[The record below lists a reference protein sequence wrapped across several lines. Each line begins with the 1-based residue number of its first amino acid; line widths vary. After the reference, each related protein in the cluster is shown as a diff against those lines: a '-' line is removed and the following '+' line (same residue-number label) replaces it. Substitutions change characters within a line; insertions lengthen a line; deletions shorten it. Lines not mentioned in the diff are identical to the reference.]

1 MGTWL
6 FGGTCNHIGLMGIP
20 LIMKTYS
27 ASGLKYSF
35 LGITLKTI
43 NFQDRTSP
51 LEYNAHGFYKKNKI
65 DIHPAFAGNCINI
78 AFNCDDKFVP
88 YLCVAIKSIVAT
100 ASTENNYDI
109 LILTE
114 GLSPANLKW
123 IDGIKHAKNVSL
135 RVVNVRDYLQDKDI
149 SSFFMRSM
157 VSRIAYV
164 RLYLGELLEKY
175 AKVLY
180 LDCDLIAQS
189 DVAELFNMNL
199 DGNVCAAVPDLA
211 ISTETIKNV
220 AAYRDIDVY
229 LRDVLGVTD
238 ISQYFNSGVMV
249 FDLEKI
255 RTDNLQQTF
264 IAAAA
269 KNTKFFMDQ
278 NVLNSALYGKV
289 LLLGF
294 EWNKRVSLAM
304 ANRDTT
310 TESKIL
316 HFAAEPK
323 PLQKIHMPEHY
334 NWWEYARQLP
344 FYEELLSRVIKPSST
359 NFSSTSQKLPSLNK
373 FIYRKYIKPI
383 TALNNLLKF
392 LKIVD

>member
-1 MGTWL
+1 
-6 FGGTCNHIGLMGIP
+6 
-20 LIMKTYS
+20 
-27 ASGLKYSF
+27 
-35 LGITLKTI
+35 
-43 NFQDRTSP
+43 
-51 LEYNAHGFYKKNKI
+51 
-65 DIHPAFAGNCINI
+65 
-78 AFNCDDKFVP
+78 
-88 YLCVAIKSIVAT
+88 
-100 ASTENNYDI
+100 
-109 LILTE
+109 
-114 GLSPANLKW
+114 
-123 IDGIKHAKNVSL
+123 
-135 RVVNVRDYLQDKDI
+135 
-149 SSFFMRSM
+149 MRSM